1 MPRAPDRMQT
11 PRRKAKIQSLLRA
24 DAILAAIASAPDGRI
39 KLSELSA
46 KLGLHKNTAFSLLE
60 TLRALGYVDQVQSRQ
75 YRLGHRFFELARLSE
90 ADVDIVQQARPI
102 MLRMVALANESSS
115 LGVPAT
121 NRVLI
126 ISTIES
132 SQGVR
137 GARYSGRHS
146 PYHASAIGK
155 AILAFLPAAERD
167 AVLAIGEL
175 ERLTPKTLTSKQ
187 TLVRHLEEVARRGYA
202 LSLEEE
208 ELGANAVAVP
218 LLSRMGEVV
227 GALAIWGPAPRL
239 TRDRLAGIGGRL
251 MKETAHFPSEPP

>member
-1 MPRAPDRMQT
+1 MQKSGK
-11 PRRKAKIQSLLRA
+11 KAKIQSLSRA
-24 DAILAAIASAPDGRI
+24 DAILATIAAAPNGRI
-39 KLSELSA
+39 RLSELSE

-60 TLRALGYVDQVQSRQ
+60 TLGALGYVDQIQSRQ
-75 YRLGHRFFELARLSE
+75 YMLGHRLFELARLSE
-90 ADVDIVQQARPI
+90 ADLDIVQLARPI

-121 NRVLI
+121 NHVLI
-126 ISTIES
+126 VSTIES

-167 AVLAIGEL
+167 VLLGEGEL
-175 ERLTPKTLTSKQ
+175 ERLTPKTLTSRLMLFRQLDEIGK
-187 TLVRHLEEVARRGYA
+187 RGFA
-202 LSLEEE
+202 MSLEEE
-208 ELGANAVAVP
+208 EIGANAVAVP
-218 LLSRMGEVV
+218 LLSRMREVV

-239 TRDRLAGIGGRL
+239 TRDRLSGIGAHL
-251 MKETAHFPSEPP
+251 LKEASRFPSEAS